1 MAWCYHYLPFFLMGR
16 QLFLH
21 HYLPALYFAILMLCV
36 TFDLA
41 CRFIPIRFRFAALIV
56 VSLMAILVFRTRA
69 PLAYGS
75 EWTRSQCEA
84 SKVLKTWDYDCY
96 QYPESYVS
104 YKAPKD
110 DSHMFGRIV
119 QPNSAPVPA
128 PAVPIVA
135 GGVGEDPKNDKPHDF
150 LEHLFPHA
158 PSPAAAVVPDE
169 VAAAGGSKADSG
181 MENIQLGNNP
191 NYQAAKDHAAA
202 GAVVSPTKQ
211 DPVAPAAVSPP
222 DQGSIRHAAAAA
234 AKAAV
239 AGAGAGAGKAPPNPI
254 IEEHV
259 GEGGDD
265 SGAEDVEDVPDVE
278 DIEEEDEEE
287 EERVLQEGDE
297 GFNEPGAEEEAEA
310 EAVEDEFIDTKSELT
325 AAAAAEAAADKKD
338 EDEKADWRHAL

>member
-21 HYLPALYFAILMLCV
+21 HYLPALYFAILLLCV

-41 CRFIPIRFRFAALIV
+41 CRFIPIRFRLAALIV
-56 VSLMAILVFRTRA
+56 VSLIAILVFRTRA

-96 QYPESYVS
+96 QYPDSYAS
-104 YKAPKD
+104 YKAARPATQA

-119 QPNSAPVPA
+119 HPNTPVPA
-128 PAVPIVA
+128 PAVPVIA
-135 GGVGEDPKNDKPHDF
+135 GGAGDDDPKNDKPHDF

-158 PSPAAAVVPDE
+158 PSPAPTVVPDE
-169 VAAAGGSKADSG
+169 PAAGVAGSKQDSG
-181 MENIQLGNNP
+181 MENIQLGSNP
-191 NYQAAKDHAAA
+191 NQQVNKKHAGP
-202 GAVVSPTKQ
+202 GADVSPTKQ
-211 DPVAPAAVSPP
+211 DPVVSPHSP
-222 DQGSIRHAAAAA
+222 ADNLGSAQRAAAAVNA
-234 AKAAV
+234 AAASAAAIV
-239 AGAGAGAGKAPPNPI
+239 SLPPI

-265 SGAEDVEDVPDVE
+265 SGAEDAEDTPDIE
-278 DIEEEDEEE
+278 DIEDEDDEEE
-287 EERVLQEGDE
+287 DRVLEEGDE
-297 GFNEPGAEEEAEA
+297 RFNEPGAEEEAEA

-325 AAAAAEAAADKKD
+325 AAAAAEAAADKEDD
-338 EDEKADWRHAL
+338 EAERRHAL